1 MHNLKTV
8 FSFEV
13 TRTLKK
19 KSFWLVAFA
28 MPTLIAVIFGVMYF
42 TDQASKKDGD
52 TRTKES

>member
-42 TDQASKKDGD
+42 TDQASKKAA
-52 TRTKES
+52 E